1 MMLRQYAEPRNRKIA
16 DHRVSALSMRCDCV
30 QTSFGSGL
38 PLVTGEGRD
47 NDPVLML
54 SANFQS
60 GRRQSGMPDS

>member
-1 MMLRQYAEPRNRKIA
+1 
-16 DHRVSALSMRCDCV
+16 MRCDCV

>member
-1 MMLRQYAEPRNRKIA
+1 
-16 DHRVSALSMRCDCV
+16 MRCDCV

-38 PLVTGEGRD
+38 PLVTGKGRD